1 MNIST
6 STVQQRRRKPSAN
19 LADEEDASQLKLGPE
34 FDINQISHEGN
45 ETPLI
50 TLNLSETRLLINA
63 ALKQRK
69 RDQMGRSGAGAG
81 GSGNTGVSGGPD
93 SEDVKLIHDDSLDGT
108 GGHNED
114 DDEDDQD
121 LSSSNE
127 VLRKTQEYLSVFAR
141 FRNEQTVS
149 AVENLLKSPENQDLH
164 PFEVAQLGSLACDE
178 AEEAKTLI
186 PSLADKRSDE
196 DLQVL
201 LDYLRRFG

>member
-19 LADEEDASQLKLGPE
+19 IADEEDAAQLKLGPE

-69 RDQMGRSGAGAG
+69 RDQLGRSAG
-81 GSGNTGVSGGPD
+81 
-93 SEDVKLIHDDSLDGT
+93 SEMQDDSHANGD
-108 GGHNED
+108 EE
-114 DDEDDQD
+114 DEDEDM
-121 LSSSNE
+121 SSSNE

-164 PFEVAQLGSLACDE
+164 PFEVAQLGSLTCDE

-186 PSLADKRSDE
+186 PSLTDKRSDE